1 MILPLTISSAL
12 SADPMSSQGQSD
24 LAEFLHTTT
33 KAEVRRLH
41 DSHELGLRGKGVLTE
56 LCRVYQDC
64 RTPNWDGYGALPVSH
79 TTYLTAEAFLDS
91 LPLGTP
97 APTIGA
103 EADGHLTIEW
113 YQSPQEQLSISI
125 SSDNNL
131 HYAGIHGISK
141 FYGTEAFFGDSPTS
155 LLQLIYKVSSPLLA

>member
-1 MILPLTISSAL
+1 MILPFAISSAL
-12 SADPMSSQGQSD
+12 SADPMPSQGQSG
-24 LAEFLHTTT
+24 LADFLHATT

-56 LCRVYQDC
+56 LYRVYQEC
-64 RTPNWDGYGALPVSH
+64 QKPNWDGYGALPVSYA
-79 TTYLTAEAFLDS
+79 TFRTAEAFLDS

-97 APTIGA
+97 APAIGA
-103 EADGHLTIEW
+103 EADGQLTIEW

-125 SSDNNL
+125 SPDNNL

-141 FYGTEAFFGDSPTS
+141 VYGTEAFFGDSPTS
-155 LLQLIYKVSSPLLA
+155 ILQLIYKVSSPFPA